1 MHTNFTT
8 HHALLSLCTPINYN
22 LLWKY
27 CEHRVPFYIFIK
39 QVTWRLFFTRHKC
52 VWDRYIKI
60 LQQRKGKR
68 KKKKL
73 KTTFIRNIESKN
85 KSNPKSPTL
94 DFISVYKRRT
104 KYKKDFSPIYIF
116 VSLSLGFC
124 FSVSNFSLVFHK
136 FGNTW
141 GTDLDKEYQLVP

>member
-1 MHTNFTT
+1 MNIEF
-8 HHALLSLCTPINYN
+8 LFIFLSNSQLGGYFSRAINACGIDISKFYN
-22 LLWKY
+22 REK
-27 CEHRVPFYIFIK
+27 EK
-39 QVTWRLFFTRHKC
+39 E
-52 VWDRYIKI
+52 
-60 LQQRKGKR
+60 
-68 KKKKL
+68 KKKL